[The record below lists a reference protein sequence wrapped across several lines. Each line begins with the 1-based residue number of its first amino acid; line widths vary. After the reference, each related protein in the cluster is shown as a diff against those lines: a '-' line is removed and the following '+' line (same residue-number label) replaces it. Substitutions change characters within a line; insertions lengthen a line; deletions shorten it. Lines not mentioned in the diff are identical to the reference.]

1 MNKTI
6 ASLSLL
12 LLAAAAHPQDSKPTL
27 AQTTAYIKANYRTAI
42 DYFATKE
49 TDNDAVY
56 KVEHPRGEITDLAVD
71 FTGTRI
77 TFTFHQVLHD
87 SVIGAVKSDDGAVK
101 LDNDEEVLN
110 RQVTISFDLKDI
122 ESIEGVT
129 AERVHT
135 LTYDEADEDSLFPMY
150 LVFKAAEGKGAID
163 YTSNGEAKKYSVVW
177 VPYSTDAKKDD
188 HQALRDLRSQQLYK
202 AFEHLRKLSGAPEP
216 LRF

>member
-1 MNKTI
+1 M
-6 ASLSLL
+6 
-12 LLAAAAHPQDSKPTL
+12 
-27 AQTTAYIKANYRTAI
+27 
-42 DYFATKE
+42 
-49 TDNDAVY
+49 
-56 KVEHPRGEITDLAVD
+56 
-71 FTGTRI
+71 
-77 TFTFHQVLHD
+77 
-87 SVIGAVKSDDGAVK
+87 
-101 LDNDEEVLN
+101 
-110 RQVTISFDLKDI
+110 
-122 ESIEGVT
+122 T